1 MQAIIDKNCDLV
13 GWLNGNHLFN
23 TNMDWIAFHTN
34 NHFFSADNLNWL
46 GAFNSGTLLD
56 TNGKVVA
63 WIMGTS
69 PQGTMRPMR
78 PMRPMTP
85 MRPMR
90 PMTPMGGWSNL
101 NFNQWL
107 FT

>member
-13 GWLNGNHLFN
+13 GWLYGNHLFN
-23 TNMDWIAFHTN
+23 TNMDWVAFHTN
-34 NHFFSADNLNWL
+34 NHFFSADNINWL
-46 GAFNSGTLLD
+46 GTFNSGSLLD

-63 WIMGTS
+63 WIIGCS

-78 PMRPMTP
+78 PMVPME
-85 MRPMR
+85 
-90 PMTPMGGWSNL
+90 GWSDL

>member
-63 WIMGTS
+63 WIM
-69 PQGTMRPMR
+69 
-78 PMRPMTP
+78 
-85 MRPMR
+85 RPMR
-90 PMTPMGGWSNL
+90 PMTPMGGWSTL